1 MTDSEYKLM
10 EHLEQA
16 FDSLVAA
23 KNVAY
28 NDKHPEAA
36 TIASQLDTLE
46 DTISKTWQRFRTKGS
61 AD

>member
-10 EHLEQA
+10 EHLERA

-28 NDKHPEAA
+28 SAKHPEAA

-46 DTISKTWQRFRTKGS
+46 DTISKTWQRMQ
-61 AD
+61 